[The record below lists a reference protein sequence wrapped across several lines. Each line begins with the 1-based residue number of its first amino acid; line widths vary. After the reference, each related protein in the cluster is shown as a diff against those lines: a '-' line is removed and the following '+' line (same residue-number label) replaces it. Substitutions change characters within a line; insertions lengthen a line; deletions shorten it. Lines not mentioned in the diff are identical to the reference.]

1 MATPTVGIN
10 SAAAAYADAARR
22 ISPGTEAR
30 DTAGKAGGGGDFAD
44 LVKSA
49 LDEARRIGERGEQ
62 LSMQGIRDNAD
73 LNQVIT
79 AVAEA
84 EVTLQTVVSIRDK
97 VIDAYKEILRM
108 PI

>member
-1 MATPTVGIN
+1 MVTPTAGIN
-10 SAAAAYADAARR
+10 GAAAAYANAAKRVG
-22 ISPGTEAR
+22 SGLEAR
-30 DTAGKAGGGGDFAD
+30 DGAATSNGGDFAD
-44 LVKSA
+44 LVKNA
-49 LDEARRIGERGEQ
+49 LDEARRIGQRSEH
-62 LSMQGIRDNAD
+62 LSMEGIRDNAD

>member
-1 MATPTVGIN
+1 MVTATAGIN
-10 SAAAAYADAARR
+10 SAAAAYANAAKRV
-22 ISPGTEAR
+22 GFGLEAR
-30 DTAGKAGGGGDFAD
+30 DEASKAGGGDFAD
-44 LVKSA
+44 LVKNA
-49 LDEARRIGERGEQ
+49 LDEARRIGQRSEN
-62 LSMQGIRDNAD
+62 LSMEGIRDNAD

-97 VIDAYKEILRM
+97 VIDAYREILRM

>member
-1 MATPTVGIN
+1 MVTSIAGIN
-10 SAAAAYADAARR
+10 SAAAAYATAAKRVG
-22 ISPGTEAR
+22 SGLEAR
-30 DTAGKAGGGGDFAD
+30 DVAGKAGGGDFAE

-49 LDEARRIGERGEQ
+49 LDEARLIGQRSEK
-62 LSMQGIRDNAD
+62 LSMEGIRDNAD

>member
-1 MATPTVGIN
+1 MAMPTMGIN
-10 SAAAAYADAARR
+10 GAMAAYNRAAQ
-22 ISPGTEAR
+22 PLKQGMEAR
-30 DTAGKAGGGGDFAD
+30 DVGGKNDFAD
-44 LVKSA
+44 LVKNA
-49 LDEARRIGERGEQ
+49 LQEARRIGEHSEQ
-62 LSMQGIRDNAD
+62 MSIQGIRDKAD

>member
-1 MATPTVGIN
+1 MATPTVGIHD
-10 SAAAAYADAARR
+10 AAAAYANAARR
-22 ISPGTEAR
+22 MGTGIEAR
-30 DTAGKAGGGGDFAD
+30 DAAGKAGGGDFAD

-49 LDEARRIGERGEQ
+49 LDEARLIGQRSEQ

-84 EVTLQTVVSIRDK
+84 EVTLQTVVAVRDK
-97 VIDAYKEILRM
+97 VIEAYKDILRM
-108 PI
+108 SI

>member
-1 MATPTVGIN
+1 MVTSTAGIN
-10 SAAAAYADAARR
+10 AAAAYANAAKRVGSG
-22 ISPGTEAR
+22 IEAR
-30 DTAGKAGGGGDFAD
+30 DADKAGGGDFAD
-44 LVKSA
+44 LVKNA
-49 LDEARRIGERGEQ
+49 LNEARRIGQRSEH
-62 LSMQGIRDNAD
+62 LSMEGIRDNAD

>member
-1 MATPTVGIN
+1 MVTATAGIN
-10 SAAAAYADAARR
+10 SAAAAYANAAKR
-22 ISPGTEAR
+22 IGSGLDAR
-30 DTAGKAGGGGDFAD
+30 DEAGKAGGGDFAD
-44 LVKSA
+44 LVKNA
-49 LDEARRIGERGEQ
+49 LDEARRIGQRSEK
-62 LSMQGIRDNAD
+62 LSMEGIRDNAD

-97 VIDAYKEILRM
+97 VIEAYREILRM

>member
-1 MATPTVGIN
+1 MVTATAGIN
-10 SAAAAYADAARR
+10 SAVAAYANAAKRVGSG
-22 ISPGTEAR
+22 IDAR
-30 DTAGKAGGGGDFAD
+30 DEAKSGGGEFAD
-44 LVKSA
+44 LVKNA
-49 LDEARRIGERGEQ
+49 LDEARRIGQRSEK
-62 LSMQGIRDNAD
+62 LSMEGIRDNAD

-97 VIDAYKEILRM
+97 VIEAYREILRM

>member
-1 MATPTVGIN
+1 MATPIAGIN
-10 SAAAAYADAARR
+10 SAAAAYANAAKRVG
-22 ISPGTEAR
+22 SGLDAR
-30 DTAGKAGGGGDFAD
+30 DEASKAGGGDFAD
-44 LVKSA
+44 LVKNA
-49 LDEARRIGERGEQ
+49 LDEARRIVQRSEN
-62 LSMQGIRDNAD
+62 LSMEGIRDNAD

-97 VIDAYKEILRM
+97 VIDAYREILRM

>member
-1 MATPTVGIN
+1 MATNPMMGVN
-10 SAAAAYADAARR
+10 SAAAAYNRASRS
-22 ISPGTEAR
+22 IGQGMEAR
-30 DTAGKAGGGGDFAD
+30 DIPASGKNDFAD

-49 LDEARRIGERGEQ
+49 LQEARRIGERSEQ
-62 LSMQGIRDNAD
+62 MSIQGIRDNAD

>member
-1 MATPTVGIN
+1 MVTPTAGIN
-10 SAAAAYADAARR
+10 SAAAAYANAAKRVG
-22 ISPGTEAR
+22 PGIDAR
-30 DTAGKAGGGGDFAD
+30 DVAGQAGGGDFAD

-49 LDEARRIGERGEQ
+49 LDEARRIGERSEQ

>member
-1 MATPTVGIN
+1 MVTPTAGIN
-10 SAAAAYADAARR
+10 SAAAAYANAAKRVG
-22 ISPGTEAR
+22 SGLEAR
-30 DTAGKAGGGGDFAD
+30 DGAAGGGDFAD

-49 LDEARRIGERGEQ
+49 LDEARRIGQRSEK
-62 LSMQGIRDNAD
+62 LSMEGIRDNAD